1 MTAPTDDE
9 PTPEP
14 SSPAC
19 LMHEADD
26 SYMGYVGRDELVAFL
41 NELLEAE
48 RAGARITLESA
59 QLAGD
64 TPVGALLRDIQ
75 QDEAHWCAM
84 LLGHLRSLNA
94 APSPKVGAFYD
105 KAAAIA
111 ELDARVTF
119 INRGQRWVV
128 HKLCEMMPRLR
139 DAGLRSNLEQMLR
152 SHEANIALV
161 DAATGAV

>member
-128 HKLCEMMPRLR
+128 RKLCEMMPRLR
-139 DAGLRSNLEQMLR
+139 DAGLRSDLEQMLR
-152 SHEANIALV
+152 SHEANIA
-161 DAATGAV
+161 

>member
-1 MTAPTDDE
+1 MTAPTDEE

-26 SYMGYVGRDELVAFL
+26 SYMGFADRDELVAFL

-59 QLAGD
+59 HQAGD
-64 TPVGALLRDIQ
+64 TPTGALLRDIQ

-84 LLGHLRSLNA
+84 LLGHLRALNA
-94 APSPKVGAFYD
+94 TPSPKVGAFYD

-111 ELDARVTF
+111 ELGERVAF

-128 HKLCEMMPRLR
+128 RKLREMAPRLR
-139 DAGLRSNLEQMLR
+139 DARLREDLEQMLR
-152 SHEANIALV
+152 SHEVNIARV
-161 DAATGAV
+161 DAETGAV